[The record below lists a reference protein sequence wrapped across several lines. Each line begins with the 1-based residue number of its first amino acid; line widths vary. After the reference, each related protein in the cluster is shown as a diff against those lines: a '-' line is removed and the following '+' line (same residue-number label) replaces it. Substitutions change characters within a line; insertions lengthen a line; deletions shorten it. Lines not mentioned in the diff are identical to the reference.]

1 MELSQKNNR
10 GITKRR
16 DKKPFK
22 ILFSEEE
29 SRIKEAEKKEKEEK
43 ADKEVAVANPSF
55 NVYLYRCNA
64 CNAYY
69 DASHFSPSSISRKIP
84 RCRQCNRKNYS
95 LWRSS
100 CEERRIS
107 NRLYE
112 MERRNHG
119 NPLKRSISIDLVKKI
134 LKRFDKRSIISGE
147 TEKLSLR
154 RFWPDI
160 PFSSWNCAVV
170 TARENNSLSRITK
183 GKEEQEEQK
192 EWIEKYP
199 KAFLTDMMRKREI
212 YFSKKKQQ

>member
-1 MELSQKNNR
+1 MNLTKKNYR
-10 GITKRR
+10 GIKKW

-22 ILFSEEE
+22 ILFSE
-29 SRIKEAEKKEKEEK
+29 KMKKEKGKEK
-43 ADKEVAVANPSF
+43 AGKGVSNP
-55 NVYLYRCNA
+55 VYLYRCNT
-64 CNAYY
+64 CDIYY
-69 DASHFSPSSISRKIP
+69 EASHFSPSSISRKIC
-84 RCRQCNRKNYS
+84 RCRKCNRKNYS

-119 NPLKRSISIDLVKKI
+119 NPLKRTISIDLVKKI
-134 LKRFDKRSIISGE
+134 LKRFDRRSIISGE

-170 TARENNSLSRITK
+170 TARENNSLSRIK
-183 GKEEQEEQK
+183 GNK
-192 EWIEKYP
+192 WREKFP
-199 KAFLTDMMRKREI
+199 KPFLTDMMRKREI
-212 YFSKKKQQ
+212 YFSKR